1 MAYCWGMYVNGI
13 AVYGRDP
20 LLTCDYAR
28 FLATDQNCPGMQL
41 QDGGPPMTA
50 ATTAYGY
57 PESGSSGKGLAYF
70 PVFEQVFFWFV
81 HGISDIPDPPD
92 WRNCSSS
99 GYHP

>member
-28 FLATDQNCPGMQL
+28 FLARDQGCPAPIVIEEEYTHPNL
-41 QDGGPPMTA
+41 DGLIPLLG
-50 ATTAYGY
+50 
-57 PESGSSGKGLAYF
+57 EIIS
-70 PVFEQVFFWFV
+70 FV
-81 HGISDIPDPPD
+81 SDDLPD